1 MESNQWRSNPGLT
14 NLSADELK
22 LYESMNR
29 EGKMLVEIQAQTR
42 SVRNIQSNVQF
53 FFWITI
59 IGIVSQI
66 VIYVYLTK

>member
-14 NLSADELK
+14 NLSVDELR

-29 EGKMLVEIQAQTR
+29 EDKMLVEIQAQTR
-42 SVRNIQSNVQF
+42 SIRNIQSNVQF

>member
-29 EGKMLVEIQAQTR
+29 EGKMLVETQAQTR

>member
-1 MESNQWRSNPGLT
+1 
-14 NLSADELK
+14 
-22 LYESMNR
+22 MNR
-29 EGKMLVEIQAQTR
+29 EDKMLSEIQSQTR
-42 SVRNIQSNVQF
+42 SIRNIQSNVQF

>member
-29 EGKMLVEIQAQTR
+29 EDKMLVEIQAQTR
-42 SVRNIQSNVQF
+42 SIRNIQSNVQF